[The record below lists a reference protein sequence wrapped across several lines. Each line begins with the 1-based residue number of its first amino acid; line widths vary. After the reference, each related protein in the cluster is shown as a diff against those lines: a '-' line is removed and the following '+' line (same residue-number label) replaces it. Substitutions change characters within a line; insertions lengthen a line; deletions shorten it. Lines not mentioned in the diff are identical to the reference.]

1 MHSRKII
8 GAILVATSTLFVSA
22 CTKSPEPEA
31 TPAPVAKVASPAA
44 AEIPAP
50 APVAAPVLISKD
62 SPIWFEPE
70 AISEC
75 AKAEVAKVHWNA
87 AGFPGVTTVEVLI
100 ANADGKEILFAA
112 TGVVNEKETGPWA
125 RGGTEFILRDKANS
139 TELARAKIPSL
150 PCETP

>member
-1 MHSRKII
+1 MNSRTII
-8 GAILVATSTLFVSA
+8 GAILVATITLFASA
-22 CTKSPEPEA
+22 CSKAPESEG
-31 TPAPVAKVASPAA
+31 TQAPVAESASPTPS
-44 AEIPAP
+44 EIPAP

-75 AKAEVAKVHWNA
+75 AKAETAKVHWNA

-100 ANADGKEILFAA
+100 ADSDGKEILFAA
-112 TGVVNEKETGPWA
+112 TGVINEKQTGPWA
-125 RGGTEFILRDKANS
+125 RGGTEFILRDKATS

>member
-1 MHSRKII
+1 MYSRKII
-8 GAILVATSTLFVSA
+8 GALLVATSMLFVSA
-22 CTKSPEPEA
+22 CTKTPEPEA
-31 TPAPVAKVASPAA
+31 TPAPVTDVAPPVAP
-44 AEIPAP
+44 EIPAP
-50 APVAAPVLISKD
+50 APVAAPVLITKD

-75 AKAEVAKVHWNA
+75 AKAQVAKIHWNA

-100 ANADGKEILFAA
+100 TNADGEETLFAA

-125 RGGTEFILRDKANS
+125 RGGTEFILRDKATS

-150 PCETP
+150 PCEMP